1 MIGSFK
7 KVASLGIAALCL
19 AGAMQ
24 PANAAE
30 LRKVTIGVG
39 TQVLNLTYPWLMMPV
54 ALGWWKE
61 QGLDVT
67 VMPVSGSLQATQLLV
82 AGTIDFAQ
90 MNGSAIIQANAKSDI
105 PVRAIMENTVLDW
118 SLTALEGGPIK
129 TVQDFKGKTVGLLSL
144 ASSGNALLKS
154 YLTSVGMDGEKD
166 VQIVATGAG
175 APALQALQSD
185 RVQGLMFWGSMNT
198 FFENQGTRLQYF
210 YAEDWRRMPDFSL
223 ATLQKTIDADP
234 ELVKIIGRGAAMA
247 SELTFAAPDC
257 VRRIHWANFPASKPS
272 GAPDEATAIAWD
284 MKSLQAQMSGM
295 EASRKAGGG
304 KYWGA
309 TTPAGFAKLQQFMLD
324 TKQIEKT
331 LPPETYIIS
340 SPNFFEEINGFD
352 KAAVKTLA
360 EACPA

>member
-1 MIGSFK
+1 MIGPFK
-7 KVASLGIAALCL
+7 KIASAGVAALCL
-19 AGAMQ
+19 TAAVQ
-24 PANAAE
+24 SAEAAE
-30 LRKVTIGVG
+30 LRKVTIGIG
-39 TQVLNLTYPWLMMPV
+39 TQALNVTYPWLMMPV

-82 AGTIDFAQ
+82 AGTIDFAE
-90 MNGSAIIQANAKSDI
+90 MNASAIIQANVKSDI
-105 PVRAIMENTVLDW
+105 PVRTIMENTVLDW

-154 YLTSVGMDGEKD
+154 YLTSEGLDGEND

-175 APALQALQSD
+175 APALQALQSN

-198 FFENQGTRLQYF
+198 FFENQGTKLKYF

-223 ATLQKTIDADP
+223 ATLQKTIDSDP
-234 ELVKIIGRGAAMA
+234 DLVKTIVRGAAMA

-257 VRRIHWANFPASKPS
+257 VRKIHWANFPDTKPS

-284 MKSLQAQMSGM
+284 SKSLQAQMSGM
-295 EASRKAGGG
+295 EASKKAGGG

-309 TTPAGFAKLQQFMLD
+309 TTPAGFDKLQQFMLAN
-324 TKQIEKT
+324 KQIDKT
-331 LPPETYIIS
+331 LPSETYIIS
-340 SPNFFEEINGFD
+340 TPNFFEDINDFD
-352 KAAVKTLA
+352 AEKVKALA